1 MLTKMEETIVSFTRG
16 VFVVTAWLLLV
27 GGAIF
32 YAYHVVQL
40 LSLSPE
46 SVSEPEIRNAFT
58 PPEEGP
64 IERQDRLKR
73 LAEAQNSFE
82 SKENDALEQ
91 VRLASKSA
99 RDTSREITER
109 YNQLMVKDENSAI
122 KRLTELASDRETEF
136 GSNCDAA
143 ARKIDSAS
151 KDLEAS
157 LVKIAGIHQVDPKD
171 ISSEHGER
179 LERTIR
185 LPRQCD
191 VFDKVIVAI
200 AANFAEAYPSSF
212 GLSGENSKMQLRSD
226 LSERYEILKY
236 ATDEDYTAQVFQAAI
251 AFSDD
256 VKRHYV
262 KEQIQ
267 LDNRNML
274 TVESAGLLS
283 DTITAATDAYLAD
296 ALFAF
301 EDYEKRKLEALTN
314 FATDKLVSVTA
325 MSSAL
330 VLWAVLIGIMLL
342 LVVFAMER
350 HQRKLALLENLANK
364 GEVANPTI
372 SEEQNLGE

>member
-1 MLTKMEETIVSFTRG
+1 M
-16 VFVVTAWLLLV
+16 
-27 GGAIF
+27 
-32 YAYHVVQL
+32 
-40 LSLSPE
+40 
-46 SVSEPEIRNAFT
+46 
-58 PPEEGP
+58 
-64 IERQDRLKR
+64 
-73 LAEAQNSFE
+73 
-82 SKENDALEQ
+82 
-91 VRLASKSA
+91 
-99 RDTSREITER
+99 
-109 YNQLMVKDENSAI
+109 
-122 KRLTELASDRETEF
+122 
-136 GSNCDAA
+136 
-143 ARKIDSAS
+143 
-151 KDLEAS
+151 
-157 LVKIAGIHQVDPKD
+157 
-171 ISSEHGER
+171 
-179 LERTIR
+179 
-185 LPRQCD
+185 PRQCD